1 MLVRLTIPSQ
11 VSQGNCWKI
20 FSISTSMKTPISQ
33 IGIVGATGMVGQVMR
48 TLLIER
54 GFPADSVR
62 FFASARSAGTALDW
76 NGRQV
81 VVEDSAL
88 ADTSELDIAVFS
100 AGATTSR
107 ALAEKY
113 ASHGT
118 LVIDNSSAWRMH
130 PDVPLIV
137 SEVNPGDIHAAP
149 KGIIANPNCTT
160 MAAMPV
166 LKPLHDDAGLVRLI
180 TSTYQAVSG
189 AGVSGV
195 AELQGQLTAAGN
207 DASDLTYNGSAIH
220 FPAHAEFPGTIG
232 FNVVPQAGDFV
243 DDGTGETVEERKLCD
258 ETRKILHIPDLH
270 VSATCVRVPVFTGHS
285 LSINL
290 EFERDIKA
298 ARAVEI
304 LEHAPGV
311 VVTDVPNPLKA
322 AGEDPSY
329 VGRIRQDHSIEGDR
343 GLALFVSNDNLR
355 KGAALNALQIA
366 ELLIDA
372 ALVKSL
378 Q

>member
-1 MLVRLTIPSQ
+1 MLFEDNR
-11 VSQGNCWKI
+11 
-20 FSISTSMKTPISQ
+20 SMKTPISQ

-149 KGIIANPNCTT
+149 MGIIANPNCTT

-166 LKPLHDDAGLVRLI
+166 LKPLHDEAGLVRLI

-207 DASDLTYNGSAIH
+207 DASDLTYNGRAIH
-220 FPAHAEFPGTIG
+220 FPAHVEFPGTIG

-243 DDGTGETVEERKLCD
+243 DDDTAETVEEKKLRD

-290 EFERDIKA
+290 EFEHDIKA

-311 VVTDVPNPLKA
+311 VVTDVPNPLQA

-329 VGRIRQDHSIEGDR
+329 VGRIRQDHSIDGDR
-343 GLALFVSNDNLR
+343 GLALFVSSDNLR

-366 ELLIDA
+366 ELLVDA